1 MTGNTSAQSTLRGTT
16 GTLASRLFP
25 SEHATPTATATPTD
39 ALVLVDIAPDAEQGP
54 ATGGQVAASS
64 TATRQGDVEMGLSGD
79 AAGTGLKRR
88 HVAVAEI
95 P

>member
-54 ATGGQVAASS
+54 ATGGQVAAS
-64 TATRQGDVEMGLSGD
+64 TATCQGDVEMGLSGD